1 MKTPAKLYFSNI
13 VSICSWDS
21 IFYALMLE
29 TTDVAVCDKLIKGN
43 GIPFFLGF
51 SRDWVVDLSVGFYT
65 QMDQPKWRKKRKV
78 SVYQE
83 LGDLGYI
90 IKDIN
95 FLEKGYGITSKG
107 KAYQQY
113 RYTLSSL

>member
-51 SRDWVVDLSVGFYT
+51 SRD
-65 QMDQPKWRKKRKV
+65 
-78 SVYQE
+78 
-83 LGDLGYI
+83 
-90 IKDIN
+90 
-95 FLEKGYGITSKG
+95 
-107 KAYQQY
+107 
-113 RYTLSSL
+113 